1 MKAIILKTLVI
12 GTAVGGLAAL
22 AVSPQA
28 NAQTTAKASSD
39 TFRSSGSNAPT
50 QGTSASVGNNPTTA
64 GENVIIQQPQNN
76 NNNNSS
82 SSDSGCCGM
91 GNSNS

>member
-12 GTAVGGLAAL
+12 GTAVGALAAL

-28 NAQTTAKASSD
+28 NAQTAAHQSTG
-39 TFRSSGSNAPT
+39 TFHPTDSNSPT
-50 QGTSASVGNNPTTA
+50 SGTSSSVGSGPTPA
-64 GENVIIQQPQNN
+64 GETTIVQSQPPA

-82 SSDSGCCGM
+82 GSSGCCGM
-91 GNSNS
+91 GGNS